1 MGNEVNKL
9 YTKLFKYACCKFF
22 FKKKR
27 KNEKREALPGRKHIE
42 SFLFASHHHKQ
53 SMAPSLM
60 PM

>member
-1 MGNEVNKL
+1 MLV
-9 YTKLFKYACCKFF
+9 AI
-22 FKKKR
+22 FKKIKI
-27 KNEKREALPGRKHIE
+27 KKKERERERERLPGLKHIE